1 MRLARPGGPEVGSG
15 APDWVGRP
23 ELGRPARLVAG
34 RLGATSRPDR
44 FFIRTPIWA
53 IHICFSISSSRPFHW
68 SSPFWHLKT
77 YRAGRPSCGRAARLE
92 VGRPGRRLTGQADGL
107 AWPWSCSGVSWPLRS
122 LPSLARPRPSLA
134 KA

>member
-53 IHICFSISSSRPFHW
+53 IHICFSISSTRPFHW
-68 SSPFWHLKT
+68 WSPIWQLKT
-77 YRAGRPSCGRAARLE
+77 CWGWAAWLWPAGLARVRPARPEAGRPG
-92 VGRPGRRLTGQADGL
+92 
-107 AWPWSCSGVSWPLRS
+107 
-122 LPSLARPRPSLA
+122 
-134 KA
+134 

>member
-1 MRLARPGGPEVGSG
+1 MRLAGLGGPEVGSG

-53 IHICFSISSSRPFHW
+53 IHICFSISSTRPFHW
-68 SSPFWHLKT
+68 WSPIWQLKT
-77 YRAGRPSCGRAARLE
+77 CWGWAA
-92 VGRPGRRLTGQADGL
+92 
-107 AWPWSCSGVSWPLRS
+107 
-122 LPSLARPRPSLA
+122 
-134 KA
+134 